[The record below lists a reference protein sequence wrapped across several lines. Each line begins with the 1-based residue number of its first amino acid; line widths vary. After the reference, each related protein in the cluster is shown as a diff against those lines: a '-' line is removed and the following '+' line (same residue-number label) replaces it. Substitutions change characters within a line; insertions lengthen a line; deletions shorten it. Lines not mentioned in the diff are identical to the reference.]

1 MLFPPQTYP
10 VSGHQL
16 GVPIE
21 KRWHRR
27 AKNGGMLPVVTG
39 ALFHSC
45 PLIESL
51 EQIKANPEWNSSS
64 ITITIFPL
72 SKDGFL
78 VLFFGVVRAL
88 MIL

>member
-1 MLFPPQTYP
+1 
-10 VSGHQL
+10 
-16 GVPIE
+16 
-21 KRWHRR
+21 
-27 AKNGGMLPVVTG
+27 MLPVVTG
-39 ALFHSC
+39 ALFQSC

-51 EQIKANPEWNSSS
+51 EQIRANPEWNSSS
-64 ITITIFPL
+64 VTITVFPL